1 MHFSIKLFI
10 SAIVVFLLIAS
21 GISIYFAVSDYLTLP
36 LLLVAAV
43 NIAVVLILVVLVT
56 RGVLLPLD
64 RLRQTIGRVSE
75 GELDIEIKT
84 SSVAEIQTLTEDF
97 NMMLDKI
104 EYAEHLKTE
113 FVVLAAH
120 QMRTPLATTKWTLGS
135 LMEESIGPINKEQ
148 KDRIQNAYQ
157 TNEHMISLIND
168 LLDITAIQEGR
179 YLSELT
185 PFEIEPMVRSMVQSY
200 KEDAERREVS
210 LELEFGKEKLP
221 SVQVDG
227 GKIELALQNFIDNAL
242 QYTKKGGKVTVS
254 VKKNPKKKEIEVV
267 VKDTGIGIPDTQQ
280 QRVFDRFFRATN
292 AKEKKDR
299 GTGLGVYLAKNII
312 EAHKGRVWFESKEG
326 KGSTFGFSLPIKKNG

>member
-210 LELEFGKEKLP
+210 L
-221 SVQVDG
+221 
-227 GKIELALQNFIDNAL
+227 
-242 QYTKKGGKVTVS
+242 
-254 VKKNPKKKEIEVV
+254 
-267 VKDTGIGIPDTQQ
+267 
-280 QRVFDRFFRATN
+280 
-292 AKEKKDR
+292 
-299 GTGLGVYLAKNII
+299 
-312 EAHKGRVWFESKEG
+312 
-326 KGSTFGFSLPIKKNG
+326 